1 MKKYLVLCAGMC
13 VALAFTS
20 CKSSE
25 SAYKKAYE
33 KALAQENQQAAEQP
47 QTTAPVVAPLQQKP
61 ADQTKVVDNSDN
73 AVVRTESFS
82 VVAGPAVKTFGVVV
96 GSFSLKANAEGLQNT
111 LNNDGYNAS
120 IVKNEERNL
129 YRVVGSSFDSKSDAV
144 RSRDSFRAKY
154 PDAWL
159 LYKK

>member
-33 KALAQENQQAAEQP
+33 KAMAQENQQATEQA

-61 ADQTKVVDNSDN
+61 ADQTTVVDNTDN
-73 AVVRTESFS
+73 AVVRTESYS

-120 IVKNEERNL
+120 GYFARKESRLRTASLLESKLLPTTR
-129 YRVVGSSFDSKSDAV
+129 YRLRSSFLTIDA
-144 RSRDSFRAKY
+144 
-154 PDAWL
+154 L
-159 LYKK
+159 

>member
-1 MKKYLVLCAGMC
+1 MASEKVMAIVEELKTLTVLELSELVHAVEDEFG
-13 VALAFTS
+13 V
-20 CKSSE
+20 
-25 SAYKKAYE
+25 SA
-33 KALAQENQQAAEQP
+33 AA
-47 QTTAPVVAPLQQKP
+47 A
-61 ADQTKVVDNSDN
+61 
-73 AVVRTESFS
+73 